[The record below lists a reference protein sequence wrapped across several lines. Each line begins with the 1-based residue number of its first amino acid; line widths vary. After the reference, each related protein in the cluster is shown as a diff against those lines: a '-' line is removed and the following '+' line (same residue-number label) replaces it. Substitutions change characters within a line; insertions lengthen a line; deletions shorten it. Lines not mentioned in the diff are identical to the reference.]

1 MKKNKNDPCWKN
13 YIQLGTKKKDGKE
26 VPNCV
31 SMKEAKNLK
40 GTPVVSLYD
49 FDDKDQKKDRYG
61 RSVPK
66 KIKAGD
72 PRVRFIKNITKTNE
86 ESELDETTLSADK
99 KPQNYRDPVTG
110 KTKVRMVRHS
120 RNIIKNVKEETI
132 TETIKHDRYMRSH
145 GKKAKGEGNWMF
157 TSKSIGE
164 PSKDEVVSVRGTLN
178 AAGAEAAKKLGVK
191 NVYVM
196 EETDTTEKNEMAENQ
211 LYFIAYAAE
220 EILDFIDEGGE
231 VEEWYQNKLSKVH
244 SEMESLHSYVEG
256 EMYRTGMK
264 EEVELSEA
272 ETRGKL
278 VGRFNTETQAN
289 NYVKKKGGSV
299 QKVGNRFYVY
309 KKEVELD
316 EKLHKNADA
325 GDYVRDF
332 RKSDA
337 PQFKGKSKEKRAQ
350 MAIAAYMGTK
360 KKMDEAKLDKVQP
373 SELKKKFADRK
384 DKDIN
389 NDGKVDSSDEYLHK
403 RRQAIAK
410 NVKEETITENVKKV
424 ASKLSSSKDPSIKKL
439 VALMNSG
446 KEPSAKEVMSL
457 KGAAQDS
464 VIQAFAEVLGPEATM
479 KKFGIKESR
488 EIALHSFM
496 NFIEEKRDFSENK
509 SDYELYHKD
518 FSTAV
523 QHASKVAEKRGYKI
537 DTDDWDRKVAIGPR
551 KPSEGKTN
559 SYSIDLMDKLGKQS
573 RKKLQMQ
580 VYNKGGSKPFELNM
594 YIQ

>member
-31 SMKEAKNLK
+31 PMK
-40 GTPVVSLYD
+40 
-49 FDDKDQKKDRYG
+49 
-61 RSVPK
+61 
-66 KIKAGD
+66 
-72 PRVRFIKNITKTNE
+72 
-86 ESELDETTLSADK
+86 
-99 KPQNYRDPVTG
+99 
-110 KTKVRMVRHS
+110 
-120 RNIIKNVKEETI
+120 
-132 TETIKHDRYMRSH
+132 
-145 GKKAKGEGNWMF
+145 
-157 TSKSIGE
+157 
-164 PSKDEVVSVRGTLN
+164 
-178 AAGAEAAKKLGVK
+178 
-191 NVYVM
+191 
-196 EETDTTEKNEMAENQ
+196 EETDTSEKNEMAENQ

-220 EILDFIDEGGE
+220 EILDFIEEGGE

-244 SEMESLHSYVEG
+244 SDMESLHSYVEG

-264 EEVELSEA
+264 EEV
-272 ETRGKL
+272 KL
-278 VGRFNTETQAN
+278 DEEF
-289 NYVKKKGGSV
+289 KKGDSV
-299 QKVGNRFYVY
+299 KVKNARRYDALAKPVVSGTVMGLMKHARGTAVMVRVGTGQMNVDP
-309 KKEVELD
+309 KDLVKEGVKLGEALD
-316 EKLHKNADA
+316 KDADA
-325 GDYVRDF
+325 GDYIRDF

-337 PQFKGKSKEKRAQ
+337 PQFKGKSKEKRGQ
-350 MAIAAYMGTK
+350 MAIAAYMAAK

-424 ASKLSSSKDPSIKKL
+424 ASKLSSSKDPSVKKL
-439 VALMNSG
+439 VTLMNSG
-446 KEPSAKEVMSL
+446 KEPSVKEVMSL

-464 VIQAFAEVLGPEATM
+464 VIQAFAEVIGPEATM
-479 KKFGIKESR
+479 KKFGIKEGR
-488 EIALHSFM
+488 KIALHSFM
-496 NFIEEKRDFSENK
+496 NFIEEKRNFSENK

-537 DTDDWDRKVAIGPR
+537 DTDDWDRKVAMGPR

-559 SYSIDLMDKLGKQS
+559 SYSINLMDKLGKQS